1 MPPSMAEQPDTTS
14 SEPGAWGLTRSGC
27 RQRQERV
34 RALIRDR
41 GLDGALLF
49 DPRHVHYLTG
59 HWGPAVYSVA
69 LFIPAEGPVVLA
81 TGYKP
86 DPRAAADRMVE
97 FVAARHAT
105 LVDDQP
111 AAVVEALGPFLQ
123 ACRSLGTD
131 TLPPGLL
138 AGRRLDDLRP
148 GLLAMR
154 RTKDLDEIV
163 MLRRAIA
170 GCEAAY
176 AVARKLLKPGI
187 SEVELYAA
195 MQAAAVAEVGEPI
208 GEFGNDF
215 RSGAPG
221 GPPRNRAVRAGELI
235 PLDLSVVVRGY
246 CSDLCRTLAV
256 GGRPSSAQREAH
268 RLVVQAL
275 RDVEAM
281 VRSGVSCRAVFE
293 ATFARIDGRN
303 GWRFPHHLGHGIGLS
318 PHEAPRLNPNWDDTF
333 MVGDVFTVE
342 PGLYHEDL
350 AAGVRIEEEYLVT
363 EDGVLK
369 LSQCSTAL

>member
-1 MPPSMAEQPDTTS
+1 MAEQPDTTS

-154 RTKDLDEIV
+154 
-163 MLRRAIA
+163 
-170 GCEAAY
+170 
-176 AVARKLLKPGI
+176 
-187 SEVELYAA
+187 
-195 MQAAAVAEVGEPI
+195 
-208 GEFGNDF
+208 
-215 RSGAPG
+215 
-221 GPPRNRAVRAGELI
+221 
-235 PLDLSVVVRGY
+235 
-246 CSDLCRTLAV
+246 
-256 GGRPSSAQREAH
+256 
-268 RLVVQAL
+268 
-275 RDVEAM
+275 
-281 VRSGVSCRAVFE
+281 
-293 ATFARIDGRN
+293 
-303 GWRFPHHLGHGIGLS
+303 
-318 PHEAPRLNPNWDDTF
+318 
-333 MVGDVFTVE
+333 
-342 PGLYHEDL
+342 
-350 AAGVRIEEEYLVT
+350 
-363 EDGVLK
+363 
-369 LSQCSTAL
+369 